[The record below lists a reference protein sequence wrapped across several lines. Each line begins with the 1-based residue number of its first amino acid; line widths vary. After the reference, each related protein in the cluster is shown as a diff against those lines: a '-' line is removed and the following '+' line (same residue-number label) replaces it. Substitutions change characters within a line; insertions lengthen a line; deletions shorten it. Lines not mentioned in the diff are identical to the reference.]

1 MTDTPKDNPNVYD
14 KARHAV
20 EALLKLESF
29 VNDQW
34 DKIETRLL
42 DAESRADEAEALPAK
57 PVVDAAE
64 AKAFGKKPKQ
74 VEDTKAEIEFLT
86 QLEGAIQEFRRVLRG
101 RLVRQLALASKVDS
115 RTIID
120 ANGAEG
126 LLGKGDMLFLPPGN
140 SQVVRVHG
148 AYVDE
153 KEIHINSRWCYSDV
167 RCFHR
172 MG

>member
-64 AKAFGKKPKQ
+64 
-74 VEDTKAEIEFLT
+74 T
-86 QLEGAIQEFRRVLRG
+86 
-101 RLVRQLALASKVDS
+101 VRN
-115 RTIID
+115 R
-120 ANGAEG
+120 GAE
-126 LLGKGDMLFLPPGN
+126 PVRI
-140 SQVVRVHG
+140 VVAVREHAAVHG
-148 AYVDE
+148 GSE
-153 KEIHINSRWCYSDV
+153 EEV
-167 RCFHR
+167 RAIEHR
-172 MG
+172 VER